1 MIYTQQERVLIEL
14 IRQLQPYSMTDDEF
28 AAKLAEAEKKVGEES

>member
-14 IRQLQPYSMTDDEF
+14 IRQSQPYSMTDDEF
-28 AAKLAEAEKKVGEES
+28 AEKLAAVEKKVGDTQ